1 MSTER
6 RLRNLGKRLMKLREE
21 LRVADEQA
29 LHFAEVSDDTRIR
42 SLVSETPLA
51 GQEHREA
58 QRTTDAM
65 ERHRNDLRD
74 EIVRLE
80 AEQDDLLD
88 RLSPRSSG

>member
-1 MSTER
+1 MSVER
-6 RLRNLGKRLMKLREE
+6 RLRNVGKRLTKLREE

-51 GQEHREA
+51 DQEHREA

-65 ERHRNDLRD
+65 ERHRNDLRG
-74 EIVRLE
+74 EIARLE
-80 AEQDDLLD
+80 EEQDDLLD
-88 RLSPRSSG
+88 RLGPRSSG

>member
-1 MSTER
+1 M
-6 RLRNLGKRLMKLREE
+6 GKRLAKLREE

-51 GQEHREA
+51 DQEYREA

-65 ERHRNDLRD
+65 ERHRNDLRA
-74 EIVRLE
+74 EIERLE
-80 AEQDDLLD
+80 SEQDDLLD
-88 RLSPRSSG
+88 RLG

>member
-1 MSTER
+1 M
-6 RLRNLGKRLMKLREE
+6 RNVGKRLKKLREE

-51 GQEHREA
+51 DQEHREA

-65 ERHRNDLRD
+65 ERHRNDLRQ
-74 EIVRLE
+74 EIAQLE

-88 RLSPRSSG
+88 RLRRRRPC